1 MDWTVEHR
9 IEAPLHA
16 VEASVLAT
24 TTLEAIV
31 ARQSIVGRVHVV
43 ALTSGPGW
51 QERVADYEPNVPDR
65 LLPRI
70 VQRDWIGWREVVR
83 WDTHAHEGTIHIR
96 PRLPE
101 RFQDRFVFQARYCL
115 VGDGDETTRR
125 VHGKL
130 VIRAPVVG
138 SAIEGWV
145 SERLQASFDQEAQ
158 VVQDQALLL
167 HL

>member
-1 MDWTVEHR
+1 MYALIWLLSCAEP
-9 IEAPLHA
+9 EAPSPA
-16 VEASVLAT
+16 PDPYA
-24 TTLEAIV
+24 
-31 ARQSIVGRVHVV
+31 
-43 ALTSGPGW
+43 ALLPLD
-51 QERVADYEPNVPDR
+51 APR
-65 LLPRI
+65 LLRRSSLDLRGVLPSAEELDA
-70 VQRDWIGWREVVR
+70 VAADPDQLGL
-83 WDTHAHEGTIHIR
+83 IR
-96 PRLPE
+96 ASWFEDP

>member
-1 MDWTVEHR
+1 MDWATEHR
-9 IEAPLHA
+9 IAAPLHA

-31 ARQSIVGRVHVV
+31 ARQSIVGRVRVV
-43 ALTSGPGW
+43 SQSSGNGW
-51 QERVADYEPNVPDR
+51 QERVADYEPNLPDR

-70 VQRDWIGWREVVR
+70 VQRDWISWREVVR
-83 WDTHAHEGTIHIR
+83 WDTRAHEGTIHIR

-101 RFQDRFVFQARYCL
+101 RFQDRFVCEARYTL
-115 VGDGDETTRR
+115 VGDDEGTLRR
-125 VHGKL
+125 VHGLL

-145 SERLQASFDQEAQ
+145 AERLQASFDQEAQ